1 MAKLCKAQNS
11 IGPYGMNRGPLQRQE
26 EGCHVSYNE
35 GGVIDH
41 EDEFENDPKN
51 RSMYRE
57 ELQ

>member
-1 MAKLCKAQNS
+1 
-11 IGPYGMNRGPLQRQE
+11 MNRGPLQRQE